1 MIDELV
7 KFFILFFVVVEP
19 ITLVPLFAGLTE
31 GADESFRRRMAL
43 KAHLSLATSVASEAL
58 LHTALP
64 AHCLR
69 ITCFER
75 PVQCLF

>member
-31 GADESFRRRMAL
+31 GADESFRRRMHAPVVREDRDAHADSARLRHPELDARHAL
-43 KAHLSLATSVASEAL
+43 A
-58 LHTALP
+58 
-64 AHCLR
+64 C
-69 ITCFER
+69 
-75 PVQCLF
+75 